1 MLTIAPLCLLLCLFT
16 MSYQA
21 GAEHDEKAIRGLID
35 SFIDAW
41 NRHDAH
47 AFWTLFAEDADFT
60 NWRGMGAKGRSKI
73 EEFHAPIFATIF
85 RNSHLGYT
93 DSEIRFI
100 RADVAAVTRILG
112 TSADGRGIVVI
123 AHVGQHGGLP
133 VEKLPVLLGDYAEE
147 HGLDRQR
154 VPAGRGGQGPEARR
168 RYSGAIRCNPPR
180 ARPFVAAIAS
190 SIRSGP

>member
-47 AFWTLFAEDADFT
+47 AFGTLFAEDADFT

-100 RADVAAVTRILG
+100 RADVAAVDVRWEMTGALDVQGNPMPDRRGLLNFVMSKDAGQWRI
-112 TSADGRGIVVI
+112 IVM
-123 AHVGQHGGLP
+123 HNLDLTTLP
-133 VEKLPVLLGDYAEE
+133 
-147 HGLDRQR
+147 
-154 VPAGRGGQGPEARR
+154 
-168 RYSGAIRCNPPR
+168 PP
-180 ARPFVAAIAS
+180 S
-190 SIRSGP
+190 K